1 MSKSEEKNSPET
13 IVFYAVEGVCA
24 NEVLSDAQKSQKSPN
39 SYQLKVSKTYP

>member
-13 IVFYAVEGVCA
+13 VGFYAVEVVCA